1 MNLGERC
8 VHERQRVAGRRRKV
22 EAQASEHSSA
32 ECQGLLQVLGGLP
45 YAAQRRRIDHQK
57 QVIRRIPV
65 NMNLWTCLRLE
76 QDAIPVAE

>member
-8 VHERQRVAGRRRKV
+8 VHDRQRAAGRRRKV
-22 EAQASEHSSA
+22 EAQAPEHGSA

-65 NMNLWTCLRLE
+65 NMNLWTRLK
-76 QDAIPVAE
+76 QAQGAIPVVE